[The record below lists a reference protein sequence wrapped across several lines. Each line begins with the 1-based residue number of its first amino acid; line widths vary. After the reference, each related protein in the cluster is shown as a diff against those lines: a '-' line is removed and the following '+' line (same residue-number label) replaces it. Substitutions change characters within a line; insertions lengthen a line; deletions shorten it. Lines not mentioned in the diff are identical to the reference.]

1 MKQEKQAAHFEQCQV
16 ELSVKRHHQCEV
28 YLTVNINTINV
39 SFYFRELFDMK
50 TATRPNTFFAQLF
63 HPCLHV
69 KVFAAFAII
78 LKLLWTAQ
86 KRPHSI
92 FEDIA
97 QTTSGWSRQRA
108 DAAATKLITATER
121 FEFAPCVSIIL
132 MSQSFKLKGWL
143 IELWIPLSFDTV
155 ESVCGDASKVDSNV
169 RVGRFASFH
178 FLVTG
183 MVKEITR
190 PNLFVESD
198 LSFQTLCLQTFCH
211 VDKSHGSRAR
221 SLTQRIRL
229 VY

>member
-97 QTTSGWSRQRA
+97 QTTSG
-108 DAAATKLITATER
+108 
-121 FEFAPCVSIIL
+121 
-132 MSQSFKLKGWL
+132 
-143 IELWIPLSFDTV
+143 
-155 ESVCGDASKVDSNV
+155 
-169 RVGRFASFH
+169 
-178 FLVTG
+178 
-183 MVKEITR
+183 
-190 PNLFVESD
+190 
-198 LSFQTLCLQTFCH
+198 
-211 VDKSHGSRAR
+211 
-221 SLTQRIRL
+221 
-229 VY
+229 